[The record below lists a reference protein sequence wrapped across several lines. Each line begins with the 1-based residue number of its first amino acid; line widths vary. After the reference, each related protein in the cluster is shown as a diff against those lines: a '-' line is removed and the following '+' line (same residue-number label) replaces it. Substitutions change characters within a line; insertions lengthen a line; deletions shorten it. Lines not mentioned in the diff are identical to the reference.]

1 MKNTYTVALAGNPN
15 VGKSTIFNNLTGMH
29 QHTGN
34 WTGKTVANATGKAI
48 IKHKEFQFVDIPG
61 TYSIMSNS
69 EEEEI
74 ARDYICFG
82 NPDVTIVVVDSTIL
96 ERNLNLVF
104 QIMEI
109 TDNVIVCVNLLDE
122 AKKKKIKI
130 DLNELEKLLGVP
142 VVGTTARDKKTL
154 ENLKDTI
161 YKVCE
166 QEIIPNPK
174 KTTYIPEIEEN
185 INLLE
190 NKLIEVLENKEE
202 QYIQTENRRNIGII
216 KDRKISKKLYRWIAI
231 KLIDGEE
238 KILKSIQEN
247 LNINLKDNEIQR
259 RVVEVKANLKKENI
273 TDENLKD
280 KIVSNIMKKAEEI
293 SKQVCEFEN
302 KDYGKNDRKI
312 DKILTSKKFGIPIMI
327 LFLGLIFWIT
337 IIGANYPSQ
346 ALFNMFNWIQ
356 DKLIIF
362 AEYINCPEW
371 ISNMLINGVYQT
383 LTWIIA
389 VMLPPMAIFFPLFT
403 ILEDLGYLP
412 RIAFN
417 MDGFFKKACCSGKQM
432 ITMCMGFGCNACGVT
447 GCRIIDSPRERLI
460 AILTN
465 NLVPCNGR
473 FPFLISIA
481 TIFIAGAFAG
491 GNSLLSSILSTLAVI
506 VVIIFGIVLT
516 LIISNILSK
525 TILKGIPSSM
535 VLELPPYRKPQFG
548 KILVRSIFDRTL
560 FVLGRAIAVA
570 APAGLVIWLLANVGI
585 SGESLLSII
594 ANFLNPFAKLIG
606 LDGYILT
613 AFILGMPANE
623 IVLPIILMCYLKGG
637 ALVDIEDTIQ
647 IGQILI
653 HNGWNMLT
661 AMNVM
666 LFTVLH
672 FPCATTLLTIKKETG
687 SWKWTGLA
695 FAIPTVCGIVICM
708 CTTLVYNVLSLFI

>member
-15 VGKSTIFNNLTGMH
+15 VGKSTIFNSLTGMH

-34 WTGKTVANATGKAI
+34 WTGKTVANATGKSI
-48 IKHKEFQFVDIPG
+48 INEKEFTFVDIPG

-82 NPDVTIVVVDSTIL
+82 NPDVTVIVVDSTCL
-96 ERNLNLVF
+96 ERNLNLVY

-109 TDNVIVCVNLLDE
+109 TDNIIVCVNLLDE

-130 DLNELEKLLGVP
+130 DLKRLENLLGVP
-142 VVGTTARDKKTL
+142 VVGTVARDKQTL
-154 ENLKDTI
+154 ENLKKTI

-166 QEIIPNPK
+166 GEIKPHT
-174 KTTYIPEIEEN
+174 KTVRYEQEIEEN
-185 INLLE
+185 LE
-190 NKLIEVLENKEE
+190 KIVEALDTDSLKNEYSEKRKMATDIEVEEN
-202 QYIQTENRRNIGII
+202 
-216 KDRKISKKLYRWIAI
+216 KISKKLYRWIAI

-247 LNINLKDNEIQR
+247 LELKLEEQEIRQSVIEAKKNLETREITS
-259 RVVEVKANLKKENI
+259 KNF
-273 TDENLKD
+273 KD
-280 KIVSNIMKKAEEI
+280 KIVADIMKKAEET
-293 SKQVCEFEN
+293 SKEVCTFEN
-302 KDYGKNDRKI
+302 KNYRERDLKI
-312 DKILTSKKFGIPIMI
+312 DKILTSKIFGIPIMI

-337 IIGANYPSQ
+337 IVGANYPSEW
-346 ALFNMFNWIQ
+346 LFSVFNWLQ
-356 DKLIIF
+356 DKLIYF
-362 AEYINCPEW
+362 ANYIHCPIW
-371 ISNMLINGVYQT
+371 LSDMLINGVYKT
-383 LTWIIA
+383 LTWIVA

-465 NLVPCNGR
+465 NFVPCNGR
-473 FPFLISIA
+473 FPFLITIA

-491 GNSLLSSILSTLAVI
+491 GNGFLASILSTFAVI
-506 VVIIFGIVLT
+506 IVIIFGIFLT
-516 LIISNILSK
+516 LVISKILSK
-525 TILKGIPSSM
+525 TILKGMPSSM
-535 VLELPPYRKPQFG
+535 ILELPPYRKPQFG

-560 FVLGRAIAVA
+560 FVLGRAISVA
-570 APAGLVIWLLANVGI
+570 APAGLVIWLMANIGI
-585 SGESLLSII
+585 NGQSLLSII
-594 ANFLNPFAKLIG
+594 ANFLNPFAKLMG

-613 AFILGMPANE
+613 AFILGIPANE
-623 IVLPIILMCYLKGG
+623 IVLPIILMCYLKSGT
-637 ALVDIEDTIQ
+637 LVNIEDTIQ

-653 HNGWNMLT
+653 QNGWTMLT

-666 LFTVLH
+666 LFTILH
-672 FPCATTLLTIKKETG
+672 FPCATTLLTVKKETG
-687 SWKWTGLA
+687 SWKWTA
-695 FAIPTVCGIVICM
+695 ISFAIPTVCGIVLCM
-708 CTTLVYNVLSLFI
+708 FTNLVYNFILVY

>member
-15 VGKSTIFNNLTGMH
+15 VGKSTIFNSLTGMH

-34 WTGKTVANATGKAI
+34 WTGKTVANATGKSI
-48 IKHKEFQFVDIPG
+48 INDKEFTFVDIPG

-82 NPDVTIVVVDSTIL
+82 NPDATVIVVDSTCL
-96 ERNLNLVF
+96 ERNLNLVY

-109 TDNVIVCVNLLDE
+109 TDNIIVCVNLLDE

-130 DLNELEKLLGVP
+130 DLKKLENLLGVP
-142 VVGTTARDKKTL
+142 VVGTVARDKQTL
-154 ENLKDTI
+154 ENLKKTI

-166 QEIIPNPK
+166 GEIKPYT
-174 KTTYIPEIEEN
+174 KTVRYEQEIEEN
-185 INLLE
+185 LE
-190 NKLIEVLENKEE
+190 KIVEALDTDSLKNEYSEKRKMATDIEVEKN
-202 QYIQTENRRNIGII
+202 
-216 KDRKISKKLYRWIAI
+216 KISKKLYRWIAI

-247 LNINLKDNEIQR
+247 LELNLGEQEIRQS
-259 RVVEVKANLKKENI
+259 VIEAKKNLETREI
-273 TDENLKD
+273 TSKNFKD
-280 KIVSNIMKKAEEI
+280 KIVADIMKKAEET
-293 SKQVCEFEN
+293 SKEVCTFEN
-302 KDYGKNDRKI
+302 KNYRERDLKI
-312 DKILTSKKFGIPIMI
+312 DKILTSKIFGIPIMI

-337 IIGANYPSQ
+337 IVGANYPSEW
-346 ALFNMFNWIQ
+346 LFSVFNWLQ
-356 DKLIIF
+356 DKLIYF
-362 AEYINCPEW
+362 ANYIHCPIW
-371 ISNMLINGVYQT
+371 LSDMLINGVYKT
-383 LTWIIA
+383 LTWIVA

-465 NLVPCNGR
+465 NFVPCNGR
-473 FPFLISIA
+473 FPFLITIA

-491 GNSLLSSILSTLAVI
+491 GNGFLASILSTFAVI
-506 VVIIFGIVLT
+506 IVIIFGIFLT
-516 LIISNILSK
+516 LMISKILSK
-525 TILKGIPSSM
+525 TILKGMPSSM
-535 VLELPPYRKPQFG
+535 ILELPPYRKPQFG

-560 FVLGRAIAVA
+560 FVLGRAISVA
-570 APAGLVIWLLANVGI
+570 APAGLVIWLMSNVGI
-585 SGESLLSII
+585 NGQSLLSII
-594 ANFLNPFAKLIG
+594 ANFLNPFAKLMG

-613 AFILGMPANE
+613 AFILGIPANE
-623 IVLPIILMCYLKGG
+623 IVLPIILMCYLKSGT
-637 ALVDIEDTIQ
+637 LVNIEDTIQ

-653 HNGWNMLT
+653 QNGWTMLT

-666 LFTVLH
+666 LFTILH
-672 FPCATTLLTIKKETG
+672 FPCATTLLTVKKETG
-687 SWKWTGLA
+687 SWKWTA
-695 FAIPTVCGIVICM
+695 ISFAIPTVCGIVLCM
-708 CTTLVYNVLSLFI
+708 FTNLVYNFILVY

>member
-15 VGKSTIFNNLTGMH
+15 VGKSTIFNSLTGMH

-34 WTGKTVANATGKAI
+34 WTGKTVANATGKSI
-48 IKHKEFQFVDIPG
+48 INDKEFTFVDIPG

-82 NPDVTIVVVDSTIL
+82 NPDVTVIVVDSTCL
-96 ERNLNLVF
+96 ERNLNLVY

-109 TDNVIVCVNLLDE
+109 TDNIIVCVNLLDE

-130 DLNELEKLLGVP
+130 DLKKLEDLLGVP
-142 VVGTTARDKKTL
+142 VVGTIAREKQTL
-154 ENLKDTI
+154 ENLKNTI

-166 QEIIPNPK
+166 GEIRPHT
-174 KTTYIPEIEEN
+174 KTVRYEQEIEEN
-185 INLLE
+185 LEKIVEKLDTDLLVNE
-190 NKLIEVLENKEE
+190 YSEK
-202 QYIQTENRRNIGII
+202 RNIVTEIGVE
-216 KDRKISKKLYRWIAI
+216 KNKISKKLYRWIAI

-247 LNINLKDNEIQR
+247 LELDLEEQKIRQSVIEAKKNLETREITS
-259 RVVEVKANLKKENI
+259 KNF
-273 TDENLKD
+273 KD
-280 KIVSNIMKKAEEI
+280 KIVADIMKKAEET
-293 SKQVCEFEN
+293 SKEVCTFEN
-302 KDYGKNDRKI
+302 KNYRERDLKI
-312 DKILTSKKFGIPIMI
+312 DKILTSKIFGIPIMI

-337 IIGANYPSQ
+337 IVGANYPSEW
-346 ALFNMFNWIQ
+346 LFSVFNWLQ
-356 DKLIIF
+356 DKLIYF
-362 AEYINCPEW
+362 ANYIHCPIW
-371 ISNMLINGVYQT
+371 LSDMLINGVYKT
-383 LTWIIA
+383 LTWIVA

-465 NLVPCNGR
+465 NFVPCNGR
-473 FPFLISIA
+473 FPFLITIA

-491 GNSLLSSILSTLAVI
+491 GNGFLASILSTFAVI
-506 VVIIFGIVLT
+506 IVIIFGIFLT
-516 LIISNILSK
+516 LVISKILSK
-525 TILKGIPSSM
+525 TILKGMPSSM
-535 VLELPPYRKPQFG
+535 ILELPPYRKPQFG

-560 FVLGRAIAVA
+560 FVLGRAISVA
-570 APAGLVIWLLANVGI
+570 APAGLLIWLMANIGI
-585 SGESLLSII
+585 NGQSLLSII
-594 ANFLNPFAKLIG
+594 ANFLNPFAKLMG

-613 AFILGMPANE
+613 AFILGIPANE
-623 IVLPIILMCYLKGG
+623 IVLPIILMCYLKSGT
-637 ALVDIEDTIQ
+637 LVNIEDTIQ

-653 HNGWNMLT
+653 QNGWTMLT

-666 LFTVLH
+666 LFTILH

-687 SWKWTGLA
+687 SWKWTA
-695 FAIPTVCGIVICM
+695 ISFAIPTVCGIVLCM
-708 CTTLVYNVLSLFI
+708 FTNLVYNFILVY

>member
-15 VGKSTIFNNLTGMH
+15 VGKSTIFNSLTGMH

-34 WTGKTVANATGKAI
+34 WTGKTVANAIGETI
-48 IKHKEFQFVDIPG
+48 INDKEFTFVDIPG

-82 NPDVTIVVVDSTIL
+82 NPDATVIVVDSTCL
-96 ERNLNLVF
+96 ERNLNLVY

-109 TDNVIVCVNLLDE
+109 TDNIIVCVNLLDE

-130 DLNELEKLLGVP
+130 DLKKLEDLLGVP
-142 VVGTTARDKKTL
+142 VVGTIAREKQTL
-154 ENLKDTI
+154 ENLKNTI
-161 YKVCE
+161 YRVCE
-166 QEIIPNPK
+166 GEIRPHT
-174 KTTYIPEIEEN
+174 KTVIYEQEIEEN
-185 INLLE
+185 LEKIVEKLDTDLLVNE
-190 NKLIEVLENKEE
+190 YLEK
-202 QYIQTENRRNIGII
+202 RNIVTEIGV
-216 KDRKISKKLYRWIAI
+216 KKNKISKKLCRWIAI

-247 LNINLKDNEIQR
+247 LEIDLEEQGIQQS
-259 RVVEVKANLKKENI
+259 VIEAKENLETREI
-273 TDENLKD
+273 NSKNFKD
-280 KIVSNIMKKAEEI
+280 KIVADIMKKAEET
-293 SKQVCEFEN
+293 SKEVCTFKN
-302 KDYGKNDRKI
+302 KNYRERDLKI
-312 DKILTSKKFGIPIMI
+312 DKILTSKIFGIPIMI

-337 IIGANYPSQ
+337 IVGANYPSEW
-346 ALFNMFNWIQ
+346 LFSVFNWLQ
-356 DKLIIF
+356 DKLIYF
-362 AEYINCPEW
+362 ANYIHCPTW
-371 ISNMLINGVYQT
+371 LSDMLINGVYKT
-383 LTWIIA
+383 LTWIVA

-465 NLVPCNGR
+465 NFVPCNGR
-473 FPFLISIA
+473 FPFLITIA

-491 GNSLLSSILSTLAVI
+491 GNGFLASILSTFAVI
-506 VVIIFGIVLT
+506 IVIIFGIFLT
-516 LIISNILSK
+516 LITSKILSK
-525 TILKGIPSSM
+525 TILKGMPSSM

-560 FVLGRAIAVA
+560 FVLGRAISVA
-570 APAGLVIWLLANVGI
+570 APAGLVIWLMANVGI
-585 SGESLLSII
+585 DGQSLLSII
-594 ANFLNPFAKLIG
+594 ANFLNPFAKLMG

-613 AFILGMPANE
+613 AFILGIPANE

-637 ALVDIEDTIQ
+637 TLVNIEDTIQ

-653 HNGWNMLT
+653 QNGWTMLT

-666 LFTVLH
+666 LFTILH
-672 FPCATTLLTIKKETG
+672 FPCATTLLTIKKETD
-687 SWKWTGLA
+687 SWKWTA
-695 FAIPTVCGIVICM
+695 ISFAIPTIYGIVLCM
-708 CTTLVYNVLSLFI
+708 LTNLVYNVILVL

>member
-1 MKNTYTVALAGNPN
+1 MKKTYTVALAGNPN
-15 VGKSTIFNNLTGMH
+15 VGKSTIFNSLTGMH

-34 WTGKTVANATGKAI
+34 WTGKTVANATGKSN
-48 IKHKEFQFVDIPG
+48 IKDREFIFVDIPG

-82 NPDVTIVVVDSTIL
+82 NPDVTIVVVDATVI

-122 AKKKKIKI
+122 AKKKKIKV
-130 DLNELEKLLGVP
+130 DLKKLEELLGVP
-142 VVGTTARDKKTL
+142 VVGTIARDKKTL
-154 ENLKDTI
+154 DNLKNAI

-166 QEIIPNPK
+166 RKIIPNTK
-174 KTTYIPEIEEN
+174 EIEYSSEIEEN

-190 NKLIEVLENKEE
+190 QKLEEIYEENNQVFNRAVSVKIEQDNK
-202 QYIQTENRRNIGII
+202 RAR
-216 KDRKISKKLYRWIAI
+216 KLYRWISI

-238 KILKSIQEN
+238 KILKTIQNN
-247 LNINLKDNEIQR
+247 LNIDFEKKEIQDCIVDIKRNLKEY
-259 RVVEVKANLKKENI
+259 NI
-273 TDENLKD
+273 NQNNFKD
-280 KIVSNIMKKAEEI
+280 KVVTNIMKKAEEI
-293 SKQVCEFEN
+293 SKEVCTFEN
-302 KDYGKNDRKI
+302 EDYGARDRKI

-327 LFLGLIFWIT
+327 LFLGIIFWIT
-337 IIGANYPSQ
+337 IIGANYPSDL
-346 ALFNMFNWIQ
+346 LFNIFNWFQ
-356 DKLIIF
+356 DKLVYF
-362 AEYINCPEW
+362 AEYIHCPEW
-371 ISNMLINGVYQT
+371 LSNMLIYGVYQT
-383 LTWIIA
+383 LTWIVA

-403 ILEDLGYLP
+403 FLEDLGYLP

-417 MDGFFKKACCSGKQM
+417 MDGFFKKAFCSGKQM

-465 NLVPCNGR
+465 NFVPCNGR
-473 FPFLISIA
+473 FPLLISIA
-481 TIFIAGAFAG
+481 TIFIAGAYAG
-491 GNSLLSSILSTLAVI
+491 SNGFLASVLSTIAVI
-506 VVIIFGIVLT
+506 MVIIFGIFLT
-516 LIISNILSK
+516 LVISRILSN

-548 KILVRSIFDRTL
+548 KILVRSILDRTL

-570 APAGLVIWLLANVGI
+570 APAGLVIWLLANIGI
-585 SGESLLSII
+585 NGQSLLVII
-594 ANFLNPFAKLIG
+594 ANFLNPFAKLMG

-637 ALVDIEDTIQ
+637 TLVNIEDTVQ

-653 HNGWNMLT
+653 HNGWTMLT
-661 AMNVM
+661 AINVM
-666 LFTVLH
+666 IFTILH
-672 FPCATTLLTIKKETG
+672 FPCTTTLLTIKKETA
-687 SWKWTGLA
+687 SWKWTALS
-695 FAIPTVCGIVICM
+695 FAIPTFFGVFLCM
-708 CTTLVYNVLSLFI
+708 STTLEYNVFILIL

>member
-1 MKNTYTVALAGNPN
+1 MKKTYTVALAGNPN
-15 VGKSTIFNNLTGMH
+15 VGKSTIFNSLTGMH

-34 WTGKTVANATGKAI
+34 WTGKTVANATGKSN
-48 IKHKEFQFVDIPG
+48 IKDREFIFVDIPG

-82 NPDVTIVVVDSTIL
+82 NPDVTIVVVDATVL

-122 AKKKKIKI
+122 AKKKKIKV
-130 DLNELEKLLGVP
+130 DLKKLEELLGVP
-142 VVGTTARDKKTL
+142 VVGTIARDKKTL
-154 ENLKDTI
+154 DNLKKTI

-166 QEIIPNPK
+166 GKIIPNTK
-174 KTTYIPEIEEN
+174 EIEYSSEIEEN

-190 NKLIEVLENKEE
+190 QKLEEIYEENNQVFNRAVSVKIEQDNK
-202 QYIQTENRRNIGII
+202 RAR
-216 KDRKISKKLYRWIAI
+216 KLYRWISI

-238 KILKSIQEN
+238 KILKTIQNN
-247 LNINLKDNEIQR
+247 LNIDFEKEEIQDCISDIKQNLKEQN
-259 RVVEVKANLKKENI
+259 VEQSNF
-273 TDENLKD
+273 KD
-280 KIVSNIMKKAEEI
+280 KVVTNIMKKAEEI
-293 SKQVCEFEN
+293 SKEVCTFEN
-302 KDYGKNDRKI
+302 EDYGARDRKI

-327 LFLGLIFWIT
+327 FFLGIIFWIT
-337 IIGANYPSQ
+337 IIGANYPSDL
-346 ALFNMFNWIQ
+346 LFNMFNWFQ
-356 DKLIIF
+356 DKLVIF
-362 AEYINCPEW
+362 AEYIHCPEW
-371 ISNMLINGVYQT
+371 LSNMLIYGVYQT
-383 LTWIIA
+383 LTWIVA

-403 ILEDLGYLP
+403 FLEDLGYLP

-417 MDGFFKKACCSGKQM
+417 MDGFFKKAYCSGKQM

-465 NLVPCNGR
+465 NFVPCNGR
-473 FPFLISIA
+473 FPLLISIA
-481 TIFIAGAFAG
+481 TIFIAGAYAG
-491 GNSLLSSILSTLAVI
+491 SNGFLASVLSTIAVI
-506 VVIIFGIVLT
+506 IVIIFGIFLT
-516 LIISNILSK
+516 LVISRILSN

-548 KILVRSIFDRTL
+548 KILVRSILDRTL

-570 APAGLVIWLLANVGI
+570 APAGLVIWVLANIGI
-585 SGESLLSII
+585 NGQSLLVII
-594 ANFLNPFAKLIG
+594 ANFLNPFAKLMG

-637 ALVDIEDTIQ
+637 TLVNIEDTVQ

-661 AMNVM
+661 AINVM

-672 FPCATTLLTIKKETG
+672 FPCTTTLLTIKKETG
-687 SWKWTGLA
+687 SWKWTALS
-695 FAIPTVCGIVICM
+695 FAIPTVCGIVLCM
-708 CTTLVYNVLSLFI
+708 CTTIAYNVFSLIL

>member
-15 VGKSTIFNNLTGMH
+15 VGKSTIFNSLTGMH

-34 WTGKTVANATGKAI
+34 WTGKTVANATGKSI
-48 IKHKEFQFVDIPG
+48 INEKEFTFVDIPG

-82 NPDVTIVVVDSTIL
+82 NPDATVIVVDSTCL
-96 ERNLNLVF
+96 ERNLNLVY

-109 TDNVIVCVNLLDE
+109 TDNIIVCVNLLDE

-130 DLNELEKLLGVP
+130 DLKKLENLLGVP
-142 VVGTTARDKKTL
+142 VVGTVARDKQTL
-154 ENLKDTI
+154 ENLKKTI

-166 QEIIPNPK
+166 GEIKPHT
-174 KTTYIPEIEEN
+174 KTVRYEQEIEEN
-185 INLLE
+185 LE
-190 NKLIEVLENKEE
+190 KIVGALDTDSLKNEYSEKRNMATDIEVEKN
-202 QYIQTENRRNIGII
+202 
-216 KDRKISKKLYRWIAI
+216 KISKKLYRWIAI

-247 LNINLKDNEIQR
+247 LELNLEEQEIQQS
-259 RVVEVKANLKKENI
+259 VIEAKKNLETREI
-273 TDENLKD
+273 TSKNFKD
-280 KIVSNIMKKAEEI
+280 KIVTDIMKKAEET
-293 SKQVCEFEN
+293 SKEVCTFEN
-302 KDYGKNDRKI
+302 KNYRERDLKI
-312 DKILTSKKFGIPIMI
+312 DKILTSKIFGIPIMI

-337 IIGANYPSQ
+337 IVGANYPSEW
-346 ALFNMFNWIQ
+346 LFSVFNWLQ
-356 DKLIIF
+356 DKLIYF
-362 AEYINCPEW
+362 ANYIHCPIW
-371 ISNMLINGVYQT
+371 LSDMLINGVYKT
-383 LTWIIA
+383 LTWIVA

-465 NLVPCNGR
+465 NFVPCNGR
-473 FPFLISIA
+473 FPFLITIA

-491 GNSLLSSILSTLAVI
+491 GNGFLASILSTFAVI
-506 VVIIFGIVLT
+506 IVIIFGIFLT
-516 LIISNILSK
+516 LVISKILSK
-525 TILKGIPSSM
+525 TILKGMPSSM
-535 VLELPPYRKPQFG
+535 ILELPPYRKPQFG

-560 FVLGRAIAVA
+560 FVLGRAISVA
-570 APAGLVIWLLANVGI
+570 APAGLVIWLMANIGI
-585 SGESLLSII
+585 NGQSLLSII
-594 ANFLNPFAKLIG
+594 ANFLNPFAKLMG

-613 AFILGMPANE
+613 AFILGIPANE
-623 IVLPIILMCYLKGG
+623 IVLPIILMCYLKSGT
-637 ALVDIEDTIQ
+637 LVNIEDTIQ

-653 HNGWNMLT
+653 QNGWTMLT

-666 LFTVLH
+666 LFTILH
-672 FPCATTLLTIKKETG
+672 FPCATTLLTIKKEAS
-687 SWKWTGLA
+687 SWKWTA
-695 FAIPTVCGIVICM
+695 ISFAIPTVCGIVLCM
-708 CTTLVYNVLSLFI
+708 FTNLVYNFILVY

>member
-15 VGKSTIFNNLTGMH
+15 VGKSTIFNSLTGMH

-48 IKHKEFQFVDIPG
+48 INDKEFTFVDIPG

-82 NPDVTIVVVDSTIL
+82 NPDATVIVVDSTCL
-96 ERNLNLVF
+96 ERNLNLVY

-109 TDNVIVCVNLLDE
+109 TDNIIVCVNLLDE

-130 DLNELEKLLGVP
+130 DLKKLENLLGVP
-142 VVGTTARDKKTL
+142 VVGTVARDKQTL
-154 ENLKDTI
+154 ENLKKTI

-166 QEIIPNPK
+166 GEIKPHT
-174 KTTYIPEIEEN
+174 KTVRYEQEIEEN
-185 INLLE
+185 LE
-190 NKLIEVLENKEE
+190 KIVGALDTDSLKNEYSEKRNMATDIEVEEN
-202 QYIQTENRRNIGII
+202 
-216 KDRKISKKLYRWIAI
+216 KISKKLYRWIAI

-247 LNINLKDNEIQR
+247 LELNLGEQEIRQS
-259 RVVEVKANLKKENI
+259 VIEAKKNLETVEI
-273 TDENLKD
+273 TSKNFKD
-280 KIVSNIMKKAEEI
+280 KIVADIMKKAEET
-293 SKQVCEFEN
+293 SKEVCTFEN
-302 KDYGKNDRKI
+302 KNYRKRDLKI
-312 DKILTSKKFGIPIMI
+312 DKILTSKIFGIPIMI

-337 IIGANYPSQ
+337 IVGANYPSEW
-346 ALFNMFNWIQ
+346 LFSVFNWLQ
-356 DKLIIF
+356 DKLIYF
-362 AEYINCPEW
+362 ANYIHCPIW
-371 ISNMLINGVYQT
+371 LSDMLINGVYKT
-383 LTWIIA
+383 LTWIVA

-465 NLVPCNGR
+465 NFVPCNGR
-473 FPFLISIA
+473 FPFLITIA

-491 GNSLLSSILSTLAVI
+491 GNGFLASILSTFAVI
-506 VVIIFGIVLT
+506 IVIIFGIFLT
-516 LIISNILSK
+516 LVISKILSK
-525 TILKGIPSSM
+525 TILKGMPSSM
-535 VLELPPYRKPQFG
+535 ILELPPYRKPQFG

-560 FVLGRAIAVA
+560 FVLGRAISVA
-570 APAGLVIWLLANVGI
+570 APAGLVIWLMANIGI
-585 SGESLLSII
+585 NGQSLLSII
-594 ANFLNPFAKLIG
+594 ANFLNPFAKLMG

-613 AFILGMPANE
+613 AFILGIPANE
-623 IVLPIILMCYLKGG
+623 IVLPIILMCYLKSGT
-637 ALVDIEDTIQ
+637 LVNIEDTIQ

-653 HNGWNMLT
+653 QNGWTMIT

-666 LFTVLH
+666 LFTILH
-672 FPCATTLLTIKKETG
+672 FPCATTLLTVKKETG
-687 SWKWTGLA
+687 SWKWTA
-695 FAIPTVCGIVICM
+695 ISFAIPTVCGIVLCM
-708 CTTLVYNVLSLFI
+708 FTNLVYNFILVC

>member
-1 MKNTYTVALAGNPN
+1 MKSTYTVALAGNPN
-15 VGKSTIFNNLTGMH
+15 VGKSTIFNSLTGMH

-34 WTGKTVANATGKAI
+34 WTGKTVANATGKSI
-48 IKHKEFQFVDIPG
+48 IKNKEFEFVDIPG

-82 NPDVTIVVVDSTIL
+82 NPDVTIVVVDGTVL

-109 TDNVIVCVNLLDE
+109 TDNIIVCVNLLDE
-122 AKKKKIKI
+122 AKKKKIKV
-130 DLNELEKLLGVP
+130 DLKKLEKLLGVP
-142 VVGTTARDKKTL
+142 VVGTIARDKKTL
-154 ENLKDTI
+154 ENLKNVI

-166 QEIIPNPK
+166 GEIIPNTK
-174 KTTYIPEIEEN
+174 GIKYNSEIEEN

-190 NKLIEVLENKEE
+190 QKLVEVYEENIEVMNGPISAKIKED
-202 QYIQTENRRNIGII
+202 
-216 KDRKISKKLYRWIAI
+216 KKVSKKFYRWISI

-238 KILKSIQEN
+238 KILKSIQKN
-247 LNINLKDNEIQR
+247 LNINFENEEIQNCISNI
-259 RVVEVKANLKKENI
+259 KQNLEECNI
-273 TDENLKD
+273 NQNNFKD
-280 KIVSNIMKKAEEI
+280 KVVTNIMQKAEEI
-293 SKQVCEFEN
+293 SKEVCTFDNE
-302 KDYGKNDRKI
+302 DYGARDRKI

-327 LFLGLIFWIT
+327 LFLGIIFWIT
-337 IIGANYPSQ
+337 IIGANYPSDL
-346 ALFNMFNWIQ
+346 LFNMFNWFQ

-362 AEYINCPEW
+362 AEYIHCPQW

-383 LTWIIA
+383 LTWIVS

-403 ILEDLGYLP
+403 FLEDLGYLP

-432 ITMCMGFGCNACGVT
+432 ITMCMGFGCNSCGVT

-473 FPFLISIA
+473 FPLLISIA
-481 TIFIAGAFAG
+481 TIFIAGAYAG
-491 GNSLLSSILSTLAVI
+491 SNGFLASVLSTIAVI
-506 VVIIFGIVLT
+506 VVIIFGIFLT
-516 LIISNILSK
+516 LVISRILSN

-548 KILVRSIFDRTL
+548 KILIRSILDRTL
-560 FVLGRAIAVA
+560 FVLGRAIVVA
-570 APAGLVIWLLANVGI
+570 LPAGLVIWLLANIGI
-585 SGESLLSII
+585 NGQSLLAII
-594 ANFLNPFAKLIG
+594 ANFLNPFAKLMG

-637 ALVDIEDTIQ
+637 TLVNIEDTVQ

-661 AMNVM
+661 AINVM
-666 LFTVLH
+666 LFTILH
-672 FPCATTLLTIKKETG
+672 FPCTTTLLTIKKETG
-687 SWKWTGLA
+687 SWKWTAIA
-695 FAIPTVCGIVICM
+695 FAIPTVCGVVLCM
-708 CTTLVYNVLSLFI
+708 CTTFVYNVFSLIL